1 MYLAVCGQNNH
12 NCAKVH
18 RVDQKDKV
26 LGQLDISASQHTLI
40 KWASDKSNSVAGE
53 LFTLAHI

>member
-1 MYLAVCGQNNH
+1 MWTKIITTTLRYIEF
-12 NCAKVH
+12 
-18 RVDQKDKV
+18 DQKDKV
-26 LGQLDISASQHTLI
+26 LGRLNISASQHTLI

>member
-1 MYLAVCGQNNH
+1 MCGQNNH
-12 NCAKVH
+12 NCAKIH